1 MAAQR
6 KSKSPMSNQHKAA
19 LATGRA
25 EGRVVREYLEALR
38 NNRPKRGRKRT
49 ADSVK
54 KRLAAIAEE
63 LATADALTELKL
75 TQEQMDLETEL
86 AGFNQRVDLSNLEA
100 GFVKVA
106 RAYSQRQGISYDAWR
121 KVGVESRVLRAAGID
136 RTA

>member
-6 KSKSPMSNQHKAA
+6 TTKAPMSNQHKAA

-38 NNRPKRGRKRT
+38 TNRPKRGRKRT
-49 ADSVK
+49 AESVK
-54 KRLAAIAEE
+54 RRLAAIADE
-63 LATADALTELKL
+63 LASADALTELKL
-75 TQEQMDLETEL
+75 TQEQMDLEQEL
-86 AGFNQRVDLSNLEA
+86 AGFTQRVDLGNLEA

-106 RAYSQRQGISYDAWR
+106 KAYSQRQGISYDAWR

-136 RTA
+136 RTV